1 MKHFYRLLINTLVAN
16 VTTSFLWFA
25 LTFWVYLETENVMLT
40 GILGGSFML
49 GIAATG
55 ILFGTLVDKHKK
67 KQVMQWATFVT
78 AAMYAGAAA
87 VYFTHSHSELLNISS
102 LWFWLFSIAILV
114 GGLVENIRNIALS
127 TCVTIMLPAKDRAHA
142 NGLVGMVQGLAFALT
157 SVFSG
162 LVIGQLGMGWA
173 VGIALALT
181 LYALFDLTFV
191 TINEKH
197 IKHDP
202 ELKAAIDIKGAWKA
216 IRAVPGLLALI
227 LFATFNNL
235 IGGVYMTLL
244 DPYGLTLVPV
254 ETWGIILAVV
264 SFGFVFG
271 GMVVAKKGLGPRPLR
286 ILLLVNIAIS
296 GVGMFMAIRE
306 SIWLLIIGLFIYFSL
321 FPVAEAAEQTTLQ
334 KVVPV
339 EKQGRVFG
347 FGQSVEAT
355 AAPVTAFAIGPLAQ
369 HLIIPYMNGDGEQQ
383 FSWLLGTGEAR
394 GIALLFLASGLI
406 LVFVTIAAF
415 YSRSYKRL
423 SQAYER

>member
-1 MKHFYRLLINTLVAN
+1 
-16 VTTSFLWFA
+16 
-25 LTFWVYLETENVMLT
+25 
-40 GILGGSFML
+40 
-49 GIAATG
+49 
-55 ILFGTLVDKHKK
+55 
-67 KQVMQWATFVT
+67 
-78 AAMYAGAAA
+78 
-87 VYFTHSHSELLNISS
+87 
-102 LWFWLFSIAILV
+102 
-114 GGLVENIRNIALS
+114 
-127 TCVTIMLPAKDRAHA
+127 
-142 NGLVGMVQGLAFALT
+142 
-157 SVFSG
+157 
-162 LVIGQLGMGWA
+162 
-173 VGIALALT
+173 
-181 LYALFDLTFV
+181 
-191 TINEKH
+191 
-197 IKHDP
+197 
-202 ELKAAIDIKGAWKA
+202 
-216 IRAVPGLLALI
+216 
-227 LFATFNNL
+227 
-235 IGGVYMTLL
+235 MTLL